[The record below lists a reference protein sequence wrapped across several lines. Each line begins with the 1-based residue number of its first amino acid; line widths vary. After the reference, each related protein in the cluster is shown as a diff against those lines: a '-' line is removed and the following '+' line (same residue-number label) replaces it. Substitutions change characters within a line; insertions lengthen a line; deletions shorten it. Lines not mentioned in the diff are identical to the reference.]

1 MRPTLSFDETIR
13 KDRMLKHHH
22 NKKMTGEVDMLH
34 GPLLRKI
41 VLFAIPL
48 LLSGVLQQSFNSVDI
63 AVVGRYCS
71 SQALAAVGSNTVI
84 IGLLVN
90 LFLGISI
97 GANVV
102 IARCIGQGRR
112 EEAAKASSTVMVMSA
127 IFGIFLGLLGV
138 VASRPLLEIV
148 GTPEDVLPKATLYL
162 KLYFLG
168 IPFLVIYNFGSA
180 VLRSVG
186 DTKRPFE
193 CLVAGGIVNVLLN
206 LVLVLGFGLD
216 VAGVALGTTMSNL
229 VSALLLLR
237 ILAREQGALRLDIR
251 HLVFDGHMAGEVLRI
266 GVPAGVQAAVFPLS
280 NVFILSAINTF
291 GAAGS
296 AGSAAAL
303 NYEYYCY
310 YLIAAFANAS
320 VAFTGQNYGAGLTRR
335 CDRVFL
341 ICLGM
346 GAATCALAN
355 VSIVLAR
362 DFFVGIFSA
371 DAAVA
376 AFGNIRVE
384 HVLMFQFIAASYEVA
399 GATMRGMGRSLLPA
413 IITIF
418 GTCIVRIGWVS
429 LFHAGYI
436 PADMGAL
443 LDIYPITWVLTG
455 ILMIVAYLIVRRRAY
470 ASSRQDFTSPD

>member
-1 MRPTLSFDETIR
+1 MR
-13 KDRMLKHHH
+13 
-22 NKKMTGEVDMLH
+22 GEVDMLH

-41 VLFAIPL
+41 VVFAIPL

-102 IARCIGQGRR
+102 IARCIGQDRR
-112 EEAAKASSTVMVMSA
+112 ADAARASSTVMIMSA
-127 IFGIFLGLLGV
+127 VFGVFLGLAGAVL
-138 VASRPLLEIV
+138 SRPLLELV
-148 GTPEDVLPKATLYL
+148 GTPDDVLDKATLYL

-168 IPFLVIYNFGSA
+168 VPFLVVYNFGSA

-206 LVLVLGFGLD
+206 LVLVLMFGMD
-216 VAGVALGTTMSNL
+216 VAGVALGTSMSNL
-229 VSALLLLR
+229 VSAGLLVR
-237 ILAREQGALRLDIR
+237 ILSREKGALRLDSR
-251 HLVFDGHMAGEVLRI
+251 NLVFDRSLAGEVLRI

-320 VAFTGQNYGAGLTRR
+320 VAFTGQNYGAGLARR

-341 ICLGM
+341 ICLAM
-346 GAATCALAN
+346 GASTCALAN
-355 VSIVLAR
+355 VVIVLAR

-413 IITIF
+413 VITIF
-418 GTCIVRIGWVS
+418 GTCIVRIVWVS
-429 LFHAGYI
+429 FFHSGYI
-436 PADMGAL
+436 RHDMGAL
-443 LDIYPITWVLTG
+443 LDVYPVTWIMTG
-455 ILMIVAYLIVRRRAY
+455 LLMLGAYAIVRHKAY
-470 ASSRQDFTSPD
+470 AQISSNQERMSSPE